1 MWKVIAIMAVGML
14 VGFLMRKST
23 RAKVWTDKL
32 TSGVIFLLLFV
43 MGVAIG
49 ADKTIMSSL
58 HTLGIQALVITLGA
72 IAGSILLAW
81 WVYATLFKNK
91 SKES

>member
-1 MWKVIAIMAVGML
+1 MWRVIAIMAVGML
-14 VGFLMRKST
+14 IGFLLRKST
-23 RAKVWTDKL
+23 RTKMWTDKL

-72 IAGSILLAW
+72 VAGSILLAW
-81 WVYATLFKNK
+81 WVYVSVFKNK
-91 SKES
+91 TKGS